1 MKNNGHTRNIVIVS
15 ERTYANVQ
23 PSQVEE
29 VEAHRDEYL
38 AFTICLGGQRF
49 FACYKN
55 VLADIMK
62 AVASIASPAEM
73 ELFRATPVDVQA
85 GDWSK
90 KYMDPITIFAHFTD
104 PGIRTKI
111 RNQRLFAASKDLA
124 WYADTID
131 PAHRSWAMG
140 IWSLNAVSNDIK
152 KVLKYIR
159 AAMVLHMC
167 KTPAVVSHIA
177 QMTQGDDGLNAH
189 QRTLAVAET
198 IDAHYFPHPTDP
210 LIYIYMKP
218 INDNVANNEALK
230 GLLRVTALAYKMFSF
245 TPKSRNGDPSECVLC
260 KADTHLAYLC
270 PLPHSVIAGD
280 EWWGPPDQMSK
291 LTEGILATA
300 RLGAAAA
307 GNNNGGGN
315 GGGGGGGNRNGARRY
330 GNGNS
335 GGNNTG
341 GSGNNNAG
349 RRRRN

>member
-1 MKNNGHTRNIVIVS
+1 MKNNGHTRNIVI
-15 ERTYANVQ
+15 RPTAT
-23 PSQVEE
+23 
-29 VEAHRDEYL
+29 EYL

-73 ELFRATPVDVQA
+73 ELFRATPIDVQA

-90 KYMDPITIFAHFTD
+90 S
-104 PGIRTKI
+104 IRTKI

-131 PAHRSWAMG
+131 PARRSWAMG
-140 IWSLNAVSNDIK
+140 IWSLNAVSDDIE
-152 KVLKYIR
+152 
-159 AAMVLHMC
+159 

-177 QMTQGDDGLNAH
+177 QMTQGNDGLNAH

-210 LIYIYMKP
+210 LICIYMKP
-218 INDNVANNEALK
+218 INDNLADNEALK
-230 GLLRVTALAYKMFSF
+230 RLLRVTSLAYKMFSF

-300 RLGAAAA
+300 RLGAAAG
-307 GNNNGGGN
+307 GNNNG
-315 GGGGGGGNRNGARRY
+315 GGGGGGGNRNSARRY
-330 GNGNS
+330 GNRNG

-341 GSGNNNAG
+341 GSGNNTAG